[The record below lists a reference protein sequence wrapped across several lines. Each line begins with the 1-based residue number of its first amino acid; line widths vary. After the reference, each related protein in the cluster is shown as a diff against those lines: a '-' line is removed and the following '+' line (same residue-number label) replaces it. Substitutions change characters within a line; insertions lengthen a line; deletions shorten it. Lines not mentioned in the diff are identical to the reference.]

1 MQHLGTLINCLLF
14 RLKLVTMI
22 FARISF
28 DKCYMSLVET
38 EDFNVLT
45 DNKPVKN
52 KHEAYRKLLKCQK
65 MMTLQ
70 QENYCIICSIK
81 NITNLFE

>member
-1 MQHLGTLINCLLF
+1 MQHLGTLIDCLFF

-38 EDFNVLT
+38 EDFNVLIH
-45 DNKPVKN
+45 NKPVKN
-52 KHEAYRKLLKCQK
+52 KHEAYRKLVE
-65 MMTLQ
+65 M
-70 QENYCIICSIK
+70 SK
-81 NITNLFE
+81 NDDFTTGKLLHYL

>member
-1 MQHLGTLINCLLF
+1 MQHLGTLINCLFF

-52 KHEAYRKLLKCQK
+52 KHEAYRKVFEMPNNDDFTTGKLLHY
-65 MMTLQ
+65 L
-70 QENYCIICSIK
+70 
-81 NITNLFE
+81 